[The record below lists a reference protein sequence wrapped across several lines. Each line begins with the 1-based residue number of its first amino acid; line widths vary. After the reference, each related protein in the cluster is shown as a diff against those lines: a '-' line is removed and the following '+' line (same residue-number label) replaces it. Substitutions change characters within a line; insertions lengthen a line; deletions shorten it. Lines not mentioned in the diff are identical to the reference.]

1 MNAVNMPGFA
11 AEVSIYKQVER
22 IPARNNSC
30 LQSNEKQEVISQ
42 ICIGNEEKDLRYF
55 IAYGLFMTTRTAVR
69 LDWLTQCLSQNCR
82 SKIDFD

>member
-55 IAYGLFMTTRTAVR
+55 IAYGLFMTTRTAGSAGLAYTVSIAELPFKNR
-69 LDWLTQCLSQNCR
+69 L
-82 SKIDFD
+82 